1 MANTEYRIIVDIN
14 EGGGANSGNTSAN
27 NKAQKESS
35 NFKKATSF
43 IIAKQI
49 GKNIVNFASSRVET
63 YTGNPQAQANVN
75 MAMKMVGYGIGFATH
90 PVLTAIALGTDILT
104 QWADTSYQHKWE
116 TIGLND
122 RNSLLGG
129 LSYGRNRGE

>member
-1 MANTEYRIIVDIN
+1 MAEYKITIN
-14 EGGGANSGNTSAN
+14 LNDGNANNISSGNSNA
-27 NKAQKESS
+27 AQKESS
-35 NFKKATSF
+35 DFKKATSF
-43 IIAKQI
+43 VIAKQI

-75 MAMKMVGYGIGFATH
+75 MAMKMVGYGIGFATN
-90 PVLTAIALGTDILT
+90 PVLTAIALGTDIIT
-104 QWADTSYQHKWE
+104 QWADTAYQHKWE
-116 TIGLND
+116 MIGLDD

>member
-1 MANTEYRIIVDIN
+1 MAEYKITIN
-14 EGGGANSGNTSAN
+14 LNDGNANNMSSGNSNA
-27 NKAQKESS
+27 AQKESS
-35 NFKKATSF
+35 DFKKATSF
-43 IIAKQI
+43 VIAKQI

-75 MAMKMVGYGIGFATH
+75 MAMKMVGYGIGYATN
-90 PVLTAIALGTDILT
+90 PVLTAIALGTDIIT
-104 QWADTSYQHKWE
+104 QWADTAYQHKWE
-116 TIGLND
+116 MIGLDD

>member
-1 MANTEYRIIVDIN
+1 MAEYKITIN
-14 EGGGANSGNTSAN
+14 LNDGNANNISSGNSNA
-27 NKAQKESS
+27 AQKESS
-35 NFKKATSF
+35 DFKKATSF
-43 IIAKQI
+43 VIAKQI

-75 MAMKMVGYGIGFATH
+75 MAMKMVGYGIGFATN
-90 PVLTAIALGTDILT
+90 PVLAAIALGTDIVT
-104 QWADTSYQHKWE
+104 QWADTAYQHKWE
-116 TIGLND
+116 MIGLND